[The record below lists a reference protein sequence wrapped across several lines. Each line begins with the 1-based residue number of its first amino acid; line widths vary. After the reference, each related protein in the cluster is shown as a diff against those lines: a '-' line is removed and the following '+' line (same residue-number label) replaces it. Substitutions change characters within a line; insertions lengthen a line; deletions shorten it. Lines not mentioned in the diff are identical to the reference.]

1 MVLSWSRGIYARFT
15 LDQTMESF
23 VRCHSLAL
31 AVYRASE
38 HWPPAERY
46 ALSSQIR
53 RAALSAPTNI
63 AEGCAKRGRSEF
75 RRFLSHSIGSLSEVG
90 YLLLVARDLGML
102 SDPSW
107 SSLEQERDAAARVTF
122 LLYRSLDPAHSR
134 PS

>member
-1 MVLSWSRGIYARFT
+1 MKPCERLVAW
-15 LDQTMESF
+15 Q
-23 VRCHSLAL
+23 RCHSLAL

-38 HWPPAERY
+38 HWPAAERY
-46 ALSSQIR
+46 GISGQIR

-63 AEGCAKRGRSEF
+63 AEGSAKRGRSEF

-102 SDPSW
+102 SEPSW
-107 SSLEQERDAAARVTF
+107 STLEQERDAAARVTF

-134 PS
+134 PPRPS

>member
-1 MVLSWSRGIYARFT
+1 MAAW
-15 LDQTMESF
+15 Q
-23 VRCHSLAL
+23 RCHSLAL

-38 HWPPAERY
+38 QWPAAERY
-46 ALSSQIR
+46 GISGQIR

-102 SDPSW
+102 SEPSW
-107 SSLEQERDAAARVTF
+107 STLEQERDAAARVTF

>member
-1 MVLSWSRGIYARFT
+1 MKPYERLVAW
-15 LDQTMESF
+15 Q
-23 VRCHSLAL
+23 RCHSLAL

-38 HWPPAERY
+38 HWPAAERGGI
-46 ALSSQIR
+46 SGQIR

-63 AEGCAKRGRSEF
+63 AEGSAKRGRSEF

-102 SDPSW
+102 SEPSW
-107 SSLEQERDAAARVTF
+107 STLETESDSAARVTF

-134 PS
+134 PPRPS